1 MASPENHGNYIDGAW
16 CPSSSS
22 KSFENR
28 SPSDT
33 SELIGTF
40 ADSEAA
46 DVDRAVAAAK
56 RAYASWRLV
65 PAPKRA
71 EFLYAFAERLIA
83 RKEECARDMSR
94 EMGKV
99 LKEARGDVQEAIDI
113 ALLMAGEGRRLYG
126 VTTPSELP
134 NKFQMAVRQPIG
146 VAGFI
151 TPWNFPMA
159 IPCWKSM
166 PALIAGNTCV
176 VKPATD
182 TPLSVIRVAE
192 IWHEVGLPKGV
203 FNVVT
208 GSGRNVGNPIVEHD
222 DVSIISFTGST
233 ETGRG
238 INVAAAK
245 SFKKVHLEM
254 GGKNAIIVMDDAD
267 VELAA
272 DGAIWGAFGTAGQR
286 CTASS
291 RLIVH
296 KKVVRKFTESLVA
309 RAKKLRIGDP
319 LDESMDVG
327 PVNSQSQVEKILDYI
342 RIGKDEDRA
351 KLECGGVRLMDGNLG
366 KGFFI
371 APTIFGDVDRNM
383 RIAREEIFG
392 PVTDIIP
399 IGSLEEA
406 IDVANDTP
414 YGLSGAIF
422 TSDVNK
428 AMVAMRDVYTGIFYV
443 NSATIG
449 AEVHLPFGGVKQTGN
464 GHREAGVAGIE
475 LFTEWKSIY
484 IDFSGTIQ
492 KAQIDEVKIEPA

>member
-1 MASPENHGNYIDGAW
+1 MTRTYGNFISGEWRPAASG
-16 CPSSSS
+16 
-22 KSFENR
+22 KTFENR
-28 SPSDT
+28 NPADT
-33 SELIGTF
+33 SELIGLF
-40 ADSEAA
+40 AESGKEDLDA
-46 DVDRAVAAAK
+46 AVAAAK
-56 RAYASWRLV
+56 KAYQSWRLV

-83 RKEECARDMSR
+83 KKEEFAKDLSR
-94 EMGKV
+94 EMGKA
-99 LKEARGDVQEAIDI
+99 LREARGDVQEAIDI

-126 VTTPSELP
+126 VTTPSEMP
-134 NKFQMAVRQPIG
+134 NKFQMAVRQSIG

-166 PALIAGNTCV
+166 PAILCGNTVV

-182 TPLSVIRVAE
+182 TPLSVIHVAE
-192 IWHEVGLPKGV
+192 IWKEVGLPAGV

-208 GSGRNVGNPIVEHD
+208 GKGSTVGSPLVEHP

-233 ETGRG
+233 EVGRG
-238 INVAAAK
+238 ISVGAAK
-245 SFKKVHLEM
+245 SFKKCHLEM
-254 GGKNAIIVMDDAD
+254 GGKNAIMVMEDGD

-296 KKVVRKFTESLVA
+296 KDVVAKFTEIFVA
-309 RAKKLRIGDP
+309 KAKALRVGNP
-319 LDESMDVG
+319 LDESVDVG
-327 PVNSQSQVEKILDYI
+327 PVSSKSQVEKIMEYVG
-342 RIGKDEDRA
+342 IGRDQDKA
-351 KLECGGVRLMDGNLG
+351 KLLCGGVHLNSGEHA
-366 KGFFI
+366 KGYFI
-371 APTIFGDVDRNM
+371 QPTVFGDVHRDM

-399 IGSLEEA
+399 VGSLEEA
-406 IDVANDTP
+406 IDVTNDTDF
-414 YGLSGAIF
+414 GLSASIF
-422 TSDVNK
+422 TKDVNK

-475 LFTEWKSIY
+475 MFTEWKSVY
-484 IDFSGTIQ
+484 VDFSGRIQ
-492 KAQIDEVKIEPA
+492 KAQIDEVKVEG